1 MKIPPNRRRLL
12 LMLAFL
18 IPLAAVFVIT
28 LLRTGPLA
36 AVPVN
41 VAPIHRESLVP
52 VLFGIGTV
60 EARWRYQIGPT
71 RTGRLD
77 ALEADVGDSVIAG
90 RTLGKMDPIDLDDR
104 IAAQRS
110 SVLALES
117 AIAMADARLTDA
129 RAGRTYTQGQYRRHL
144 TLLETHAV
152 SEDSVEAA
160 AQRDE
165 AAAAA
170 VHSATAA
177 IELAKREHI
186 AARAN
191 LEALERQKDELTLRA
206 PVAGLIVERRIE
218 PGSTAVAGETVLEM
232 IDPESLWIHL
242 RLNQLDAAGLRAG
255 LRCHIELRSR
265 PGELLPGRILRVEPL
280 ADAVTEEMLAKVV
293 FERTPGPLPPL
304 GELAEVHV
312 TLPAEETTIVLPA
325 AAIQSFNNRQGIWLV
340 IDEKPSF
347 TAVRTGRRSADGNI
361 QILSGLENADSNT
374 RVIVHSQRPITPRS
388 RLEIQPRDSKNNQP

>member
-28 LLRTGPLA
+28 LLRAGPLA
-36 AVPVN
+36 AIPVS
-41 VAPIHRESLVP
+41 VAPIKREALVP

-71 RTGRLD
+71 RTGRLA
-77 ALEADVGDSVIAG
+77 ALQVDVGDSVTAG
-90 RTLGKMDPIDLDDR
+90 HTLGKMDPIDLVDR

-117 AIAMADARLTDA
+117 AIAMADARLADA
-129 RAGRTYTQGQYRRHL
+129 NARRTYTQSQYRRYL
-144 TLLETHAV
+144 ALLASHSV
-152 SEDSVEAA
+152 SEDAVEAA
-160 AQRDE
+160 TQNDE

-170 VHSATAA
+170 VNSATAA
-177 IELAKREHI
+177 VELAKREHI

-232 IDPESLWIHL
+232 IDPGSLWIHL
-242 RLNQLDAAGLRAG
+242 RLNQLDAAGLRAD
-255 LRCHIELRSR
+255 LPCRIELRSR
-265 PGELLPGRILRVEPL
+265 PGELLRGRILRVEPL

-293 FERTPGPLPPL
+293 FEKTPDPLPPL

-312 TLPAEETTIVLPA
+312 ALPAEPATTVLPA
-325 AAIQSFNNRQGIWLV
+325 AAIQSFKNRQGIWLV
-340 IDEKPSF
+340 IEEKPRF
-347 TAVRTGRRSADGNI
+347 TPVRTGRRSADGNI
-361 QILSGLENADSNT
+361 QILSGLENAAPDAQ
-374 RVIVHSQRPITPRS
+374 VIVHSQRPITPRS
-388 RLEIQPRDSKNNQP
+388 RLEIQPRESNKNQP